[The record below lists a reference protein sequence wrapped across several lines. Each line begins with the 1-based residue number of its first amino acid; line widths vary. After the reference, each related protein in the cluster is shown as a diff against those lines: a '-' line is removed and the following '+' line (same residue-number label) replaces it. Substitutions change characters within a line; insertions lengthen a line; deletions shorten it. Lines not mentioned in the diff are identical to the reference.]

1 MEIQTYIPINDPIRL
16 LNEWLE
22 GLDDTKLLSAYS
34 DKGRKSAVP
43 PVIMFQILVYGY
55 MHWAFSSR
63 EIEKLCRRDIHSICL
78 LTGYTAP
85 SHNEMNRFREERLI
99 NGVLGNL
106 FDQLIEKL
114 YRLDEIKF
122 KNLFI
127 DGTKIKT
134 NANRCSLM
142 I

>member
-1 MEIQTYIPINDPIRL
+1 MP
-16 LNEWLE
+16 
-22 GLDDTKLLSAYS
+22 
-34 DKGRKSAVP
+34 RKAD
-43 PVIMFQILVYGY
+43 Y
-55 MHWAFSSR
+55 
-63 EIEKLCRRDIHSICL
+63 
-78 LTGYTAP
+78 
-85 SHNEMNRFREERLI
+85 SHNEMNRFREKRLI
-99 NGVLGNL
+99 NGVMGNL